1 MTMRPLAEART
12 LGKTV
17 RGLSVLCGLAVA
29 LAMPSGRA
37 DAASATYKIAH
48 TRYQNANMVLV
59 VSGPGFFTAPAE
71 KSRLWY
77 TSIKQCVKG
86 LNLAGEVIVVANSR
100 EGRFTW
106 WGPTS
111 WNNFLR
117 TIDMEW
123 VQARVNKQI
132 TCNF

>member
-1 MTMRPLAEART
+1 MSVAWGLVASLWLA
-12 LGKTV
+12 
-17 RGLSVLCGLAVA
+17 
-29 LAMPSGRA
+29 PSPA
-37 DAASATYKIAH
+37 AASAVTYKIAH
-48 TRYQNANMVLV
+48 TRHQNANMVLIV
-59 VSGPGFFTAPAE
+59 TGNGFFTAAPE

-77 TSIKQCVKG
+77 TSMKQCVKG
-86 LNLAGEVIVVANSR
+86 LNLAGEVIVVANDPNR
-100 EGRFTW
+100 RFRW

-123 VQARVNKQI
+123 VNARVNKQI